1 MAGKLFVVGTPIGNL
16 SDFSPRAI
24 ETLSQADFIAAEDTR
39 VTIKLLNR
47 FEIDTPMISYHK
59 YNAQERGE
67 EICRRIENGES
78 CAIVTDAGMPCI
90 SDPGEL
96 LVKQCCD
103 RGIQICVVPGPT
115 ALASAIAV
123 SGLPTG
129 RFAFEGFL
137 SVNKPSRRE
146 HLLSLKNEQRTM
158 IFYEAPHKLS
168 ATLRDM
174 YQYFGDRRISIVRE
188 LTKIHEEVIRTTLS
202 EAAQKYSDDSV
213 KGEIVLVIEGAQ
225 KPEKTDTTL
234 EEAVLTARELIDTGM
249 SVSDAAK
256 ETAKLTGFKKGD
268 IYKALLKQE

>member
-47 FEIDTPMISYHK
+47 FNINTPMISYHK
-59 YNAQERGE
+59 YNAHERGE
-67 EICRRIENGES
+67 EICSRIENGEN

-96 LVKQCCD
+96 LVKQCSD
-103 RGIQICVVPGPT
+103 RGIQVCAVPGPT
-115 ALASAIAV
+115 ALASAIAI

-168 ATLRDM
+168 ATLKDM
-174 YQYFGDRRISIVRE
+174 YQYLGDRRISIVRE

-202 EAAQKYSDDSV
+202 EASEKYADDSI
-213 KGEIVLVIEGAQ
+213 KGEIVLVIEGASQ
-225 KPEKTDTTL
+225 PENAETTF
-234 EEAVLTARELIDTGM
+234 EDAVSTAKELIETGM

-256 ETAKLTGFKKGD
+256 ETAKLTGYKKGD
-268 IYKALLKQE
+268 IYKRLIGS